1 MTERKA
7 RMSRGKVNVKKGTK
21 ANDATTLPRP
31 QKLRARAGTIVA
43 RPSTT
48 THRAWIYAVSP
59 ARELA
64 EWEDGSA
71 GKWCV
76 FRHKD
81 VVDDTWAPVHR
92 AVAAGRLP
100 LAKVSTRL
108 TATLRDNTHVI
119 CVYTKDWR
127 DDAAI
132 TAARDVLRE
141 LGFKEELGYKR
152 DIETARGVYGTSDEW
167 YRRG

>member
-1 MTERKA
+1 MP
-7 RMSRGKVNVKKGTK
+7 RMSPAADKVKVKKGTK
-21 ANDATTLPRP
+21 ANNATTVSRS
-31 QKLRARAGTIVA
+31 QELRARARTIVA

-48 THRAWIYAVSP
+48 TVRAWIYAVSP

-81 VVDDTWAPVHR
+81 VVDDAWATVHK

-100 LAKVSTRL
+100 LAVGAGSSP
-108 TATLRDNTHVI
+108 
-119 CVYTKDWR
+119 
-127 DDAAI
+127 
-132 TAARDVLRE
+132 E
-141 LGFKEELGYKR
+141 
-152 DIETARGVYGTSDEW
+152 
-167 YRRG
+167 